1 MMTQFINPD
10 GFMVVSADNI
20 DFLHSYARVFKGNRG
35 PLVLG
40 GHKTVAMAQPVSAAL
55 SDCREGTT
63 RGCGGPLVLSRKP
76 LASNCSDNDGI
87 STKIQVGKWRGNF
100 LNCRK
105 CKRGLVIW
113 IGEYLLSNVG
123 QHLQPTQA
131 LYVAGAF
138 SGVLTNSA
146 WYVLGSNEAQPDP
159 SFSCNAEKTDTR
171 LWLHAR
177 KSSYNRILILSPD
190 TDIYHV
196 GLPLKWVTQKEIMI
210 QISAINSRQLKLLN
224 LNGLIQA
231 LCNDPDQAHIDRAL
245 LPQVQQTLY
254 VVSGCDYI
262 SFFSEICKA
271 TFFKYYYQY
280 ASFISSGTDPLT
292 PGILLL
298 TLL

>member
-1 MMTQFINPD
+1 MFLINTT
-10 GFMVVSADNI
+10 
-20 DFLHSYARVFKGNRG
+20 
-35 PLVLG
+35 PLG
-40 GHKTVAMAQPVSAAL
+40 SHKTISDYAQFLLRRYIIPQF
-55 SDCREGTT
+55 T
-63 RGCGGPLVLSRKP
+63 RGCNEVHVIFDNPGQLAQTPKSFEHKRRDSTAKLSP
-76 LASNCSDNDGI
+76 NHCCDSVEG
-87 STKIQVGKWRGNF
+87 STKVQVGKWRDNF

-105 CKRGLVIW
+105 CKRSLVIC

-159 SFSCNAEKTDTR
+159 SFSCNAEETDTR

-196 GLPLKWVTQKEIMI
+196 GLPLKWVTQKEIII

-224 LNGLIQA
+224 LNGLI
-231 LCNDPDQAHIDRAL
+231 
-245 LPQVQQTLY
+245 
-254 VVSGCDYI
+254 
-262 SFFSEICKA
+262 
-271 TFFKYYYQY
+271 
-280 ASFISSGTDPLT
+280 
-292 PGILLL
+292 
-298 TLL
+298 